1 MKLLSAKIKMILS
14 GDYVKIL
21 KGYYKGKIGI
31 IKSFDGFAYGIKLLN
46 KELEIKVEENGFEM
60 ISENECEEEKIKIGF
75 DDGTEIILKDTDLRY
90 TSNSLKNNGYFKG
103 LYALGKYHAKKE
115 YAEKYY
121 SDYFTRQI
129 LKIKNFNRTSA
140 EDIAKIYLHFINQS
154 KILQEIVKKIDYV
167 CFMPNLNK
175 RNHVEQWGRVLCEE
189 LGFQD
194 ISYIIKIK
202 NHKRKALSNYKFE
215 YASDRYKIINGAF
228 QIKNN
233 NLNLKNK
240 SCLILDDVCTTGL
253 QINEIAITLALVGVK
268 EMYAFV
274 IGRAKY

>member
-1 MKLLSAKIKMILS
+1 MILP
-14 GDYVKIL
+14 GAYVRIL
-21 KGYYKGKIGI
+21 KGFYKGETGI
-31 IKSFDGFAYGIKLLN
+31 IKSFDGFRFKIQLL
-46 KELEIKVEENGFEM
+46 KKDLEIKVEENGFK
-60 ISENECEEEKIKIGF
+60 IIAENEFEEEIIKIGF
-75 DDGTEIILKDTDLRY
+75 DDGTKIILKDTDLRY

-103 LYALGKYHAKKE
+103 LYALGKYYSKE
-115 YAEKYY
+115 QYPNKYY
-121 SDYFTRQI
+121 RDYFTQQI

-154 KILQEIVKKIDYV
+154 KILQEIVKKIDYI

-175 RNHVEQWGRVLCEE
+175 KNHVEQWGSVLCEK

-194 ISYIIKIK
+194 ISNIIEFQK
-202 NHKRKALSNYKFE
+202 HKKEALRNYKFK
-215 YASDRYKIINGAF
+215 YASDRYRIINGAF

-233 NLNLKNK
+233 TLNLKNK

-253 QINEIAITLALVGVK
+253 QINEIATTLAKVGVK
-268 EMYAFV
+268 EIYAFV